1 MMGGRFMGGFAIGIS
16 SLAIPVYL
24 SEFAP
29 APIRG
34 RLYVPSSTVTL
45 LHRLMRPFRSVGF
58 FDIGNQFGTLSG
70 FWVNYGLQRK

>member
-1 MMGGRFMGGFAIGIS
+1 MGGFAIGIS

-34 RLYVPSSTVTL
+34 RLYVPSSIRAL
-45 LHRLMRPFRSVGF
+45 LHRLTRRFRSVGF
-58 FDIGNQFGTLSG
+58 FDIGIQIGTLVG
-70 FWVNYGLQRK
+70 FWINFALAKK